1 MLLHLM
7 TWKEVEDYL
16 ENSLGIIIPIGST
29 EQHGPM
35 GLIGTDCICPSVI
48 AERVGKE
55 VGILVGPTIS
65 LGMAQHHL
73 AFPGTISL
81 RPTTLIG
88 VLHDYVTSLS
98 RNGFRRFYFLNG
110 HGGNI
115 NTVQAAFAEIYAGQS
130 FQPEIYAGQ
139 SFQPADQSA
148 DIRCKLANW
157 YTLPEVASLSQEMY
171 GDKEGHHAT
180 PSEIAV
186 TQYAYPDNIKSA
198 ELAELAAFTRFPS
211 DAVDFRRCFPDGRIE
226 ADSSLARPE
235 HGARFIDICAAAVKK
250 DYAAFVAAD

>member
-1 MLLHLM
+1 MLLHLI

-16 ENSLGIIIPIGST
+16 ENSPGIIIPIGST

-55 VGILVGPTIS
+55 AGILVGPTIS

-81 RPTTLIG
+81 RPTTLISL
-88 VLHDYVTSLS
+88 LHDYVTSLS

-115 NTVQAAFAEIYAGQS
+115 NTVQAAFAEIYADQS
-130 FQPEIYAGQ
+130 FQPV
-139 SFQPADQSA
+139 DQSTG
-148 DIRCKLANW
+148 IRCKLANW
-157 YTLPEVASLSQEMY
+157 YTLPEVASLSQELY
-171 GDKEGHHAT
+171 GNKEGHHAT

-186 TQYAYPDNIKSA
+186 TQYAYPNDIKSA
-198 ELAELAAFTRFPS
+198 ELDELAAFTRFPS

-235 HGARFIDICAAAVKK
+235 HGARFIDICTAAVKK
-250 DYAAFVAAD
+250 DYAAFMAAD

>member
-7 TWKEVEDYL
+7 TWKEVEEYL
-16 ENSLGIIIPIGST
+16 ESSLGIIIPIGST

-48 AERVGKE
+48 A
-55 VGILVGPTIS
+55 
-65 LGMAQHHL
+65 
-73 AFPGTISL
+73 PGTISL

-130 FQPEIYAGQ
+130 FQP
-139 SFQPADQSA
+139 ADQSTG
-148 DIRCKLANW
+148 IRCKLANW

-186 TQYAYPDNIKSA
+186 TQYAYPDDIKSA
-198 ELAELAAFTRFPS
+198 DLAELAAFTRFPS
-211 DAVDFRRCFPDGRIE
+211 DAVDFRHCFPDGRIE

-235 HGARFIDICAAAVKK
+235 HGARFVEICAAAVKK

>member
-1 MLLHLM
+1 MQLHLM
-7 TWKEVEDYL
+7 TWEEVAQYL
-16 ENSLGIIIPIGST
+16 ESSCGIIIPIGST

-55 VGILVGPTIS
+55 DGVLVGPTVN

-81 RPTTLIG
+81 RPSTLIA
-88 VLHDYVTSLS
+88 LLQDYVGSLA

-115 NTVQAAFAEIYAGQS
+115 NTVQAAFAEIYAAHS
-130 FQPEIYAGQ
+130 FQ
-139 SFQPADQSA
+139 SVDQPG

-157 YTLPEVASLSQEMY
+157 YIMPEVADLSRELY

-180 PSEIAV
+180 PSEVAV
-186 TQYAYPDNIKSA
+186 TQYAHPDAIKSA
-198 ELAELAAFTRFPS
+198 ELAELAPMSRFPS

-226 ADSSLARPE
+226 ADSALARPA
-235 HGARFIDICAAAVKK
+235 HGERFVDICVAAVKR
-250 DYAAFVAAD
+250 DYGAFVAAD

>member
-7 TWKEVEDYL
+7 TWKEVEEYL
-16 ENSLGIIIPIGST
+16 ENSRGIIIPIGST

-55 VGILVGPTIS
+55 AGILVGPTIS

-81 RPTTLIG
+81 RPTTL
-88 VLHDYVTSLS
+88 VSLLNDYVTSLS

-130 FQPEIYAGQ
+130 FQP
-139 SFQPADQSA
+139 ADQSA

-157 YTLPEVASLSQEMY
+157 YTLPEVASLSREMY

-180 PSEIAV
+180 PSEVAV
-186 TQYAYPDNIKSA
+186 TQYAYPDDIKSA
-198 ELAELAAFTRFPS
+198 KLAELTPFTRFPS

-235 HGARFIDICAAAVKK
+235 HGARFVDICAAAVNK

>member
-7 TWKEVEDYL
+7 TWPEVETYL
-16 ENSLGIIIPIGST
+16 EHANGIIIPIGST
-29 EQHGPM
+29 EQHGPI

-48 AERVGKE
+48 AERVGE
-55 VGILVGPTIS
+55 QQDILIGPTVN

-81 RPTTLIG
+81 RPSTLIA
-88 VLHDYVTSLS
+88 VLQDYVFSLS

-115 NTVQAAFAEIYAGQS
+115 STVQAAFAEIYAAQS
-130 FQPEIYAGQ
+130 FRSEAP
-139 SFQPADQSA
+139 SA

-157 YTLPEVASLSQEMY
+157 YTMPEIKALSRELY
-171 GDKEGHHAT
+171 ADKEGHHAT

-186 TQYAYPDNIKSA
+186 TQHAYPERIKTGRLEA
-198 ELAELAAFTRFPS
+198 LAPYTRFPS
-211 DAVDFRRCFPDGRIE
+211 DAVDFRQCFPDGRIQS
-226 ADSSLARPE
+226 DSALARPE
-235 HGARFIDICAAAVKK
+235 HGARLVESCVAAVIK
-250 DYAAFVAAD
+250 DYQNFVSAD